1 MPESI
6 HWYRLQNR
14 LEEAENQLQYVAKV
28 NKRPKPEAKLLPLRN
43 IGSNGNFIQ
52 LWSPLVMCI
61 DTIIQSTVWY
71 GYFLC
76 LYLHHSLFTHLA
88 QTILDQGIGM

>member
-1 MPESI
+1 
-6 HWYRLQNR
+6 
-14 LEEAENQLQYVAKV
+14 
-28 NKRPKPEAKLLPLRN
+28 
-43 IGSNGNFIQ
+43 
-52 LWSPLVMCI
+52 MCI